1 MTLRGSP
8 TPPGYRR
15 ETTIPSVKVSNSVKI
30 TYGQAELDGQLAA
43 TIATKTSEI
52 AALNVTISGL
62 QQDIT
67 TKTAELAVANQSL
80 TALQAQYDVSTAD
93 LVAAEAEVASLTGDL
108 ATANAALSQAQ
119 SDIDTANATIADLE
133 DQLANAG
140 SGPSGLGIGDGY
152 LEDLTSNAWTKEGVL
167 SFVESYSYDAETK
180 IHTVTLPTR
189 AYDFNTD
196 TIWTGGAYYSNERWW
211 VPLKFKDGTPVMIGD
226 AFSFTMAVDYFQ
238 VDGNISNWT
247 MCLGTFQNSLD
258 SFLKYSY
265 NENKYI
271 YGMAVTKGTSTGMGS
286 GAGNS
291 QTSNIAASDLLSG
304 ICTYA
309 FPKASPDDRAVASTR
324 PTHSIQWSNL
334 SEVTNVGATGGYVRN
349 STADQS
355 PTVTQQHLFF
365 TFAPLGSLST
375 VGGTVSFRM
384 SYSIGKL

>member
-15 ETTIPSVKVSNSVKI
+15 ETTVPSVKVSNSVKI
-30 TYGQAELDGQLAA
+30 TYGQAELDSQLAA

-52 AALNVTISGL
+52 AALNVTVSGL
-62 QQDIT
+62 QDDIT
-67 TKTAELAVANQSL
+67 TKTAELAVANQAL
-80 TALQAQYDVSTAD
+80 TTLQAQYDVAAAD
-93 LVAAEAEVASLTGDL
+93 LVAAQAQVASLTSDL

-119 SDIDTANATIADLE
+119 SDLATANATIADLE

-167 SFVESYSYDAETK
+167 SFVESYSYDAQTK

-196 TIWTGGAYYSNERWW
+196 TIWTSGAYYTNERWW
-211 VPLKFKDGTPVMIGD
+211 VPLNYKDGTPVMIGD

-238 VDGNISNWT
+238 VDGTISNWT
-247 MCLGTFQNSLD
+247 MCLGTFQNSRD
-258 SFLKYSY
+258 ANYQYSM
-265 NENKYI
+265 NENRYI
-271 YGMAVTKGTSTGMGS
+271 YGMAITKGTSTGMGS
-286 GAGNS
+286 GAANS
-291 QTSNIAASDLLSG
+291 QTSNVAAYDMLSG

-309 FPKASPDDRAVASTR
+309 YPKASPDDRAVMSTR
-324 PTHSIQWSNL
+324 PAHSIQWSNF
-334 SEVTNVGATGGYVRN
+334 SEVTNVAATAGYNRHTTPEAVPN
-349 STADQS
+349 
-355 PTVTQQHLFF
+355 VTQQHLFF